1 MLNLIAIGER
11 AGSGVPDIYSVWAD
25 KGWKDPEIEEQFDP
39 DRTILTLA
47 FTKKQAEKT
56 SGKNKRKEQ
65 AGKTQASKTLANKE
79 QIVSYIQKQN
89 GAGTSEIADR
99 IELSTARTRVLLAEL
114 IREGR
119 IYADGNGRARKY
131 YVIE

>member
-1 MLNLIAIGER
+1 M
-11 AGSGVPDIYSVWAD
+11 
-25 KGWKDPEIEEQFDP
+25 
-39 DRTILTLA
+39 
-47 FTKKQAEKT
+47 
-56 SGKNKRKEQ
+56 
-65 AGKTQASKTLANKE
+65 GKTQASKTLVNKD

-114 IREGR
+114 ISEGR